1 MQQGVDNCYSSSN
14 IAIKGT
20 GMREEFENSDMTKE
34 DRRRVLLEFMSEYDL
49 ALPPKAIHRNIR
61 LKWNATFS
69 YSSTHNYLE
78 EFVEEGL
85 AQRVEPKPL
94 SAREIVEADNGDAR
108 AYYIITDAGHEYVA

>member
-1 MQQGVDNCYSSSN
+1 MAQES
-14 IAIKGT
+14 
-20 GMREEFENSDMTKE
+20 ENPTMTKE

-69 YSSTHNYLE
+69 YSSTHNYLD

-85 AQRVEPKPL
+85 ALRVEPEPL
-94 SAREIVEADNGDAR
+94 AAREVVEVENGDAR
-108 AYYIITDAGHEYVA
+108 AYYLITDEGKQYVD